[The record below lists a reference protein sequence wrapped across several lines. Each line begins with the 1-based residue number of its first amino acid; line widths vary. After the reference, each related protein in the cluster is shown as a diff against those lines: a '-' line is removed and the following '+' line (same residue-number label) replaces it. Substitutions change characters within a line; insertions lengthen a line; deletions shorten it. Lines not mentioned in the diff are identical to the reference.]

1 MATAEW
7 DRELFKTILAEHL
20 ELAETFA
27 ALHSAIEGDDRTKN
41 GMEDLVARLS
51 DQVDLHFEIEE
62 RDGYL
67 REALEQSPRHTTRAE
82 LLLKQHD
89 DLREEIEKLR
99 ILIHSGMESP
109 AWWTQVESEIR
120 DFSTR
125 FFDHEH
131 AEDQLL
137 QSAYTDDLGAGD

>member
-1 MATAEW
+1 MATAQW
-7 DRELFKTILAEHL
+7 DHELFKVILAEHL
-20 ELAETFA
+20 DLADTFA
-27 ALHSAIEGDDRTKN
+27 SLHSAIDRDDRTKN
-41 GMEDLVARLS
+41 GMEDLVTQLS

-67 REALEQSPRHTTRAE
+67 REALEQSPRHTTQAE

-99 ILIHSGMESP
+99 ILIHSGVESS
-109 AWWTQVESEIR
+109 AWWTQVKADIR
-120 DFSTR
+120 DFSTK

-137 QSAYTDDLGAGD
+137 QAAYTDDLGAGD